1 MYSARAARACRRVV
15 GERFG
20 EVLEPGPG
28 VAPQRHLGR
37 PAAADLLGDDLQMDE
52 RD

>member
-1 MYSARAARACRRVV
+1 MPAVL

-20 EVLEPGPG
+20 QILEPGPG

-37 PAAADLLGDDLQMDE
+37 EAAPDLLGDDVEVDQSGSGVSGSA
-52 RD
+52 